1 MKAFFLWI
9 WERRLPHYGSRRP
22 VGSKKRISLDNHN
35 ICAMREKVEKVLNEK
50 VRPQLELHNG
60 DLDVLDIEDGVVRI
74 RLLGQCAG
82 CPSAYLTIEQLIF
95 GELTVAIPEIRQ
107 VIVVQDVSDELWEE
121 ARAVMQGKYENH

>member
-1 MKAFFLWI
+1 
-9 WERRLPHYGSRRP
+9 
-22 VGSKKRISLDNHN
+22 
-35 ICAMREKVEKVLNEK
+35 MREKVEKVLNEK

-107 VIVVQDVSDELWEE
+107 VIVVQDVSDELWEDRSTLLRWLQSQLSTRSQCPRV
-121 ARAVMQGKYENH
+121 AKKVPTSATVKF

>member
-1 MKAFFLWI
+1 
-9 WERRLPHYGSRRP
+9 
-22 VGSKKRISLDNHN
+22 
-35 ICAMREKVEKVLNEK
+35 MREKVEKVLNEK

-74 RLLGQCAG
+74 RLFGGNVLG

>member
-1 MKAFFLWI
+1 
-9 WERRLPHYGSRRP
+9 
-22 VGSKKRISLDNHN
+22 
-35 ICAMREKVEKVLNEK
+35 MREKVEKVLNEK

-95 GELTVAIPEIRQ
+95 GELTVEIRQ

>member
-1 MKAFFLWI
+1 MCH
-9 WERRLPHYGSRRP
+9 ERKSRESIERK
-22 VGSKKRISLDNHN
+22 G
-35 ICAMREKVEKVLNEK
+35 
-50 VRPQLELHNG
+50 RPQLELHNG
-60 DLDVLDIEDGVVRI
+60 DLDVLDIEDGGVRI

>member
-1 MKAFFLWI
+1 MCHERKSRESI
-9 WERRLPHYGSRRP
+9 ERRGS
-22 VGSKKRISLDNHN
+22 V
-35 ICAMREKVEKVLNEK
+35 
-50 VRPQLELHNG
+50 PQLELHNG

-121 ARAVMQGKYENH
+121 ARAAMQGKYENH

>member
-1 MKAFFLWI
+1 
-9 WERRLPHYGSRRP
+9 
-22 VGSKKRISLDNHN
+22 
-35 ICAMREKVEKVLNEK
+35 MREKVEKVLNEK
-50 VRPQLELHNG
+50 VRPLLELHNG

>member
-1 MKAFFLWI
+1 MAVRVSKADF
-9 WERRLPHYGSRRP
+9 E
-22 VGSKKRISLDNHN
+22 
-35 ICAMREKVEKVLNEK
+35 EKVLNEK

>member
-1 MKAFFLWI
+1 
-9 WERRLPHYGSRRP
+9 
-22 VGSKKRISLDNHN
+22 
-35 ICAMREKVEKVLNEK
+35 MREKVEKVLNEK

-121 ARAVMQGKYENH
+121 ARAVMQGKYENHSARSTLLRWLQSQLSTRSQCPRVAKKVPTSATVKF

>member
-1 MKAFFLWI
+1 
-9 WERRLPHYGSRRP
+9 
-22 VGSKKRISLDNHN
+22 
-35 ICAMREKVEKVLNEK
+35 MREKVEKVLNEK

-95 GELTVAIPEIRQ
+95 GNGGNSGDPASHSCSGCQR
-107 VIVVQDVSDELWEE
+107 
-121 ARAVMQGKYENH
+121 